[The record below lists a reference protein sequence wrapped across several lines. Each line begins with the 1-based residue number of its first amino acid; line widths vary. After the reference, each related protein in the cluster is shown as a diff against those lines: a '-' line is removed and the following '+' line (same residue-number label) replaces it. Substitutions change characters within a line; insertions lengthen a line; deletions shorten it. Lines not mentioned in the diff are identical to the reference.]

1 MKTFKMS
8 IRSFFHFV
16 LIISLSPLYAF
27 GRQTMAVISPGVRFD
42 RYFSDHGLPDNRVRN
57 LYQDSKGYIWVGTM
71 NGLCRFDGYVFRK
84 FNSNKA
90 PGSITAT
97 WAYAIAEDS
106 NSDLYIG
113 TRYGLS
119 KFIRSS
125 ESFVSLG
132 KERGTARH
140 LDGPVSALLL
150 KNKKLWVGT
159 PKGLLR
165 FDPST
170 GISKKFTSYPLDL
183 SISKIIASSGD
194 YIWLGT
200 NEGIVR
206 FNVTTFEFQFFKNN
220 IRANPY
226 GDRIWALLEDNK
238 CLYIGT
244 GGEGLLKLRFDTV
257 GNKKFE
263 FKRVEISSASGK
275 SLKGTQVF
283 DVVKSARGDLWLATE
298 EGLGKIKDIEREPA
312 LEHFTN
318 NALDKN
324 SISNNII
331 YKLLIDRNGILW
343 CGTELGLNKTDL
355 NLLAF
360 QYFTFNGIGSADM
373 VRSIAS
379 ADGTNIFLGTASSG
393 LFKYNTN
400 TGNSSMLRF
409 GAEKLPFNAFRSL
422 YIDRGALWAGTL
434 GGAFRVSTTGTAT
447 ASSPVNDHATFATLR
462 DSKGNFWIGTNKG
475 LYKLD
480 PQGEQVDPGAGKDVP
495 KIVKTGFVRQIYEDK
510 KGNIWLGFE
519 NGGLV
524 VINSATGT
532 YLKFDAGSDEKRLL
546 GNNILAITEYPAN
559 VIWVGTEAGLN
570 KISFPGG
577 DPKVFK
583 LKSFGEED
591 GLPDKSV
598 NGILAS
604 DKGLLWISTIKGLAR
619 LDVKNSSFQTYL
631 SNVNFSIGSCYKVSN
646 HKLLF
651 GTNNGFI
658 AFNPGEIP
666 AGGDGPVAA
675 ISELKLFN
683 QPVEIG
689 KVFNDDVILRNGLS
703 STEEIQLN
711 YRNNVFTIGFTAL
724 HYSNPEENTYSYK
737 MEGFDDHWIS
747 ADASTRA
754 ATYTNLDPGTYFFKV
769 RAANYMNNWSRKPAV
784 LKVTILPPPWKTWW
798 AILLYVVLFNVLLF
812 VLIRYVLI
820 QSRQR
825 QELQYQKVEKEQL
838 KRLNEMKVNFF
849 TNVSH
854 EFRTPLTLIS
864 APVEE
869 LMCAPD
875 MGSEERSKVNFIY
888 RNCKKLLQLLDEL
901 MTFQKAEQGMLKLKV
916 VQMNISFFLQTIYI
930 NFQPLA
936 ERYKVQ
942 FRLDNTVG
950 DRIVSFDPDRL
961 EMVLNNL
968 ISNAL
973 KFTSEG
979 GDVSLIVTEE
989 HMPGQSSD
997 RFVSIIVQDNGRG
1010 ISADELPYVF
1020 NRFYSEH
1027 NKKGTGVGLALSK
1040 TLVELH
1046 GGSIDAESIP
1056 GTKTIFRVRLPM
1068 NQQIPLQST
1077 PIDYLP
1083 GSNIYIEEQINVTAG
1098 VIGAERA
1105 VEHDLLI
1112 VDDNNEILDYLQLM
1126 FTGRYRITRAI
1137 NGKDALD
1144 KLKEA
1149 EPDLIVSDLMMPVM
1163 DGNELCSIIKSD
1175 LKTSH
1180 IPFILLTA
1188 KATDEDKLQ
1197 GLHTGADDYIPKP
1210 FHPEILKVRVEKMI
1224 EANKRIIE
1232 KYKGDGV
1239 IIPKDIAKN
1248 PLDEKFLQNVLDTIN
1263 LNMSNDEFSVED
1275 LGEAV
1280 FMSRSHLFR
1289 KLKAIT
1295 GQTPIELIYQ
1305 VRIKRSMELLLA
1317 RKLSISEIAYEV
1329 GFKNPSSFTSSFKK
1343 QYGKS
1348 PKEYLSDILKDQKD
1362 A

>member
-1 MKTFKMS
+1 MS
-8 IRSFFHFV
+8 VRSFFHFIT
-16 LIISLSPLYAF
+16 LIISLSPLYAIA
-27 GRQTMAVISPGVRFD
+27 GQARAVISPGVRFD
-42 RYFSDHGLPDNRVRN
+42 QYFSNHGLPDNRVRN
-57 LYQDSKGYIWVGTM
+57 LYQDSKGYLWVGTM
-71 NGLCRFDGYVFRK
+71 NGLCRFDGYVFKK
-84 FNSNKA
+84 FYSNKA
-90 PGSITAT
+90 PESITAT
-97 WAYAIAEDS
+97 WAYAIAEDD

-119 KFIRSS
+119 KFIRNS

-132 KERGTARH
+132 KENGAGGH

-150 KNKKLWVGT
+150 KNKKLWIGT
-159 PKGLLR
+159 PKGLLQ

-170 GISKKFTSYPLDL
+170 GKSRRFAAQPLNL
-183 SISKIIASSGD
+183 GISKIIPSRGD
-194 YIWLGT
+194 YLWLGT
-200 NEGIVR
+200 EEGIVR
-206 FNVTTFEFQFFKNN
+206 FNTTTSRFQFFKIN
-220 IRANPY
+220 IRPNPY
-226 GDRIWALLEDNK
+226 GDRIWSLLEDNET
-238 CLYIGT
+238 LYIGT
-244 GGEGLLKLRFDTV
+244 GGDGLLKLRFDV
-257 GNKKFE
+257 GGGNGFDFE
-263 FKRVEISSASGK
+263 KIKISTSSGR
-275 SLKGTQVF
+275 SLGGTQVF

-298 EGLGKIKDIEREPA
+298 EGLGRIKYIERELV
-312 LEHFTN
+312 LEYFTN
-318 NALDKN
+318 NSLDKN

-343 CGTELGLNKTDL
+343 CGTELGLNKSDL
-355 NLLAF
+355 SLLAF

-400 TGNSSMLRF
+400 TGTSSTLRY
-409 GAEKLPFNAFRSL
+409 GAGKLPFNAFRSL
-422 YIDRGALWAGTL
+422 YINGGALWAGTL
-434 GGAFRVSTTGTAT
+434 GGAFSISTSDIA
-447 ASSPVNDHATFATLR
+447 APSSLVNDHATFATLR
-462 DSKGNFWIGTNKG
+462 DSKGNFWIGTNRG

-480 PQGEQVDPGAGKDVP
+480 PQGKQVDLGASRDVP
-495 KIVKTGFVRQIYEDK
+495 QIVKTGFVRQIYEDK
-510 KGNIWLGFE
+510 KGDIWLGFE
-519 NGGLV
+519 NGGLM
-524 VINSATGT
+524 VIHSGSG
-532 YLKFDAGSDEKRLL
+532 KFVKFGDGAARKRLL
-546 GNNILAITEYPAN
+546 GTNILAITEYPAN

-570 KISFPGG
+570 KISFSGRNRE
-577 DPKVFK
+577 VFTIRI
-583 LKSFGEED
+583 FNEED
-591 GLPDKSV
+591 GLPDKSI

-619 LDVKNSSFQTYL
+619 LDVKKNSFQTYL
-631 SNVNFSIGSCYKVSN
+631 SNVNFSIGSCYKVSSS
-646 HKLLF
+646 KLLF
-651 GTNNGFI
+651 GTSNGFI
-658 AFNPGEIP
+658 AFNPQEIP

-689 KVFNDDVILRNGLS
+689 KMFNDDVILHKGLS
-703 STEEIQLN
+703 STEEIELN

-798 AILLYVVLFNVLLF
+798 AILLYVVLFNVLLL

-825 QELQYQKVEKEQL
+825 QEIEYQKVEKEQL

-864 APVEE
+864 GPVEE
-869 LMCAPD
+869 LMRAPGI
-875 MGSEERSKVNFIY
+875 GSEERSKVSFIY

-901 MTFQKAEQGMLKLKV
+901 MTFQKAEQGMLKLKLAP
-916 VQMNISFFLQTIYI
+916 MNISSFLQTIYT

-936 ERYKVQ
+936 ERNKVS
-942 FRLDNTVG
+942 FGFDNTFG
-950 DRIVSFDPDRL
+950 DRIVSFDPDKL

-973 KFTSEG
+973 KFTPQG
-979 GDVSLIVTEE
+979 GEVNLIVAEE
-989 HMPGQSSD
+989 
-997 RFVSIIVQDNGRG
+997 FVTGEPSVQYLSIIVEDNGKG
-1010 ISADELPYVF
+1010 ISTDELPYVF
-1020 NRFYSEH
+1020 DRFFSEH
-1027 NKKGTGVGLALSK
+1027 NQKGTGVGLALSK

-1046 GGSIDAESIP
+1046 KGSIDAESTP
-1056 GTKTIFRVRLPM
+1056 GKKTIFRVRLPV
-1068 NQQIPLQST
+1068 NEQTALQAT

-1083 GSNIYIEEQINVTAG
+1083 GSNVYTEEQNHVSDDTDMT
-1098 VIGAERA
+1098 ERPL
-1105 VEHDLLI
+1105 EHKILI
-1112 VDDNNEILDYLQLM
+1112 VDDNKEILDYLQLM

-1144 KLKEA
+1144 KLKEE
-1149 EPDLIVSDLMMPVM
+1149 EPNLIVSDLMMPLM
-1163 DGNELCSIIKSD
+1163 DGNELCSLIKSD
-1175 LKTSH
+1175 VKTSH

-1188 KATDEDKLQ
+1188 KATDEDKLK

-1248 PLDEKFLQNVLDTIN
+1248 PLDEQFLKKVLDTIN
-1263 LNMSNDEFSVED
+1263 QNMSNDDFSVED

-1289 KLKAIT
+1289 KLKALT

-1348 PKEYLSDILKDQKD
+1348 PKEYLGDILKGQKD